1 MTFCHFQFMQTLKTR
16 AAEQR
21 ANKWIGWCLIVYSLA
36 AIGSDC
42 SYTNTFAGLKI

>member
-21 ANKWIGWCLIVYSLA
+21 ANNWIGVYSLA
-36 AIGSDC
+36 ARRLLHIL
-42 SYTNTFAGLKI
+42 LKGIYPPLF